1 MQVLNMLCGSLKIQ
15 DAKITQ
21 KIAICAPLHNF
32 TTLLGIS
39 SQLRHV
45 SIIGKKLVRQNY
57 LLHLFSQ
64 YSQHRPTNDWDWFGS
79 LGHPSKFQWV
89 SRLGFVKAKF
99 HYAIWFEAGRRQVRS
114 WLATSLK
121 PVCDQFRTSF
131 EPASIMEFGFYC
143 TNVAQWRSPKLCTM
157 FGRLL
162 GWYTICTF
170 LGALA
175 PNRILPGAKFTLRPS
190 LAFFY
195 IGSVTVWH
203 SSSGRQQHFASW
215 YLHVTGRPFR
225 WTLGCQTV

>member
-39 SQLRHV
+39 SQLRHI

-64 YSQHRPTNDWDWFGS
+64 YSQHRPTNGWDRFGS

-89 SRLGFVKAKF
+89 SHLGFVKAKF

-121 PVCDQFRTSF
+121 PVCDQFRTSYLNGIWLLLHQRHSV
-131 EPASIMEFGFYC
+131 EV
-143 TNVAQWRSPKLCTM
+143 TKLCTV

-195 IGSVTVWH
+195 IGSVTLWH
-203 SSSGRQQHFASW
+203 SSSGRQQKFAAW
-215 YLHVTGRPFR
+215 YLHVTGWPFR